1 MNTLLEQSE
10 YLLENTSLDFKR
22 FLFGE
27 IAWKNRLIGIKGAR
41 GTGKTTLCLQWLKQQ
56 KLPANKAA
64 YFSLDDLYFTTHN
77 LKETII
83 QFHKQGGKIIVLDE
97 VHKYKNWSIEI
108 KNLNDIYADLKIIFT
123 GSSII
128 DISRQQGDL
137 SRRAIIYE
145 LPGLSY
151 REFLGLK
158 HHICIPAYSLE
169 TILNDVFAIKKEMPR
184 GFRPLEHF
192 TEYLQSGYYPFIM
205 EDIQT
210 VHLKINQLIR
220 TIIEYDMAELKDFD
234 IRNAKKVLQLLYVIA
249 QQVPF
254 KPNLVKLSEKTDI
267 HRNSLNNYIHF
278 LEQAK
283 LIVALQP
290 AGKSTAIL
298 QKPEKIYL
306 HNTNI
311 LFALAENQ
319 VEKGNVRETFFLSQL
334 LPLHKVQMPRHGD
347 FLINNRYTFEVGGK
361 DKSLKQVAGIK
372 NAWIVKDD
380 LEFPVG
386 LELPLW
392 MFGFLY

>member
-234 IRNAKKVLQLLYVIA
+234 IRNAKKVLQLFYVIA

-306 HNTNI
+306 HNTN
-311 LFALAENQ
+311 
-319 VEKGNVRETFFLSQL
+319 
-334 LPLHKVQMPRHGD
+334 
-347 FLINNRYTFEVGGK
+347 
-361 DKSLKQVAGIK
+361 
-372 NAWIVKDD
+372 
-380 LEFPVG
+380 
-386 LELPLW
+386 
-392 MFGFLY
+392 